1 MNGTDGHPDWP
12 ERYRSLATATRHAA
26 LRHFYACG
34 TVGPDTPV
42 GDAPL
47 VALDLETT
55 GLDPAHHGIVSIGLI
70 PFDSRRIR
78 ARQSRYWVVRPR
90 RTLDSESITIHHL
103 THDQVEQAPDLEDI
117 LPELLSE
124 LSGRI
129 VVVHYRNIERPFLLR
144 AVAERLGE
152 GLIFPLIDTM
162 QIEARLHRARPA
174 GWRGLIR
181 RLLPQK
187 PAESLRLAASR
198 ERYHLPRYLAHH
210 ALVDALAT
218 AELLQ
223 AQIAHHYHPDTPVS
237 ELWC

>member
-1 MNGTDGHPDWP
+1 MPRNSSSSVFAREWYRRTSGLARTLQVAGDSDPACRVATLLCLRHRRSGHP
-12 ERYRSLATATRHAA
+12 RLATRRWWRWTWK
-26 LRHFYACG
+26 
-34 TVGPDTPV
+34 P
-42 GDAPL
+42 
-47 VALDLETT
+47 T

-162 QIEARLHRARPA
+162 QIE
-174 GWRGLIR
+174 
-181 RLLPQK
+181 
-187 PAESLRLAASR
+187 S
-198 ERYHLPRYLAHH
+198 
-210 ALVDALAT
+210 AT
-218 AELLQ
+218 ASSQTSGLAWIDQ
-223 AQIAHHYHPDTPVS
+223 AIAAAKTSGIAAPGSQPGALPS
-237 ELWC
+237 AALPGASCPG